1 MSISLHNM
9 KNNSKILI
17 HTCCADCLLKTV
29 DSLNKKTFSSLVL
42 TLSKSKKWKE
52 GLISHLSFYFYN
64 PNIHPRTEYLARLSA
79 LKEVIK
85 SKYGSSC
92 KLIVPDMRVKEY
104 FEKMPTNNK
113 FPSQSVRCPICW
125 KLRLEK
131 TFEYAKE
138 HNYDTVTTTLL
149 SSNYQDVDTI
159 IRIGNALAQQFGIKF
174 LVPENIDKEMCNH
187 GFYKQNYCGCCYSL
201 VEKYT
206 NLENS

>member
-9 KNNSKILI
+9 QCNRKLLI
-17 HTCCADCLLKTV
+17 HTCCADCLLKILSSV
-29 DSLNKKTFSSLVL
+29 DTCNLLPVTC
-42 TLSKSKKWKE
+42 
-52 GLISHLSFYFYN
+52 YFYN

-85 SKYGSSC
+85 NKYSSNC

-104 FEKMPTNNK
+104 FEKMPRNNK
-113 FPSQSVRCPICW
+113 FPTQTIRCSICW

-131 TFEYAKE
+131 TFEYAKK
-138 HNYDTVTTTLL
+138 NGYDTVTTTLL
-149 SSNYQDVDTI
+149 SSNYQNIETI
-159 IRIGNALAQQFGIKF
+159 TKIGNVLAQKYGIMF
-174 LVPENIDKEMCNH
+174 LVPEDINKEMCNH

-206 NLENS
+206 NPENS